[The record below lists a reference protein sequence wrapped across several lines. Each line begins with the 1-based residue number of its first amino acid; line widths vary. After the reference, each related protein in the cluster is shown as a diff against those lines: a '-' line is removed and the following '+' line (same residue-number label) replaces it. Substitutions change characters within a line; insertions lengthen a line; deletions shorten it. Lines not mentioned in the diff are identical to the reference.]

1 MRKANFFLWLA
12 CCGVSFNTILF
23 HLLSAFEFGK
33 IGPRLNHN
41 FGLSFSSFLIT
52 SENPDTDKQTAF
64 TSPSFRGT
72 TPVMSNGSI
81 LQGQDSQEPNPVKS
95 KFGQLQRVLEEYFCH
110 ALKGQRGMDDES

>member
-1 MRKANFFLWLA
+1 MRKANFFLCLA
-12 CCGVSFNTILF
+12 CCGVSLNTILF

-33 IGPRLNHN
+33 IGPRLNHRLPE
-41 FGLSFSSFLIT
+41 FWSASPP

-72 TPVMSNGSI
+72 APVMSNVSI

-95 KFGQLQRVLEEYFCH
+95 KFGQLQRVSEEYFCH